1 MPHIAKLQKYFAERE
16 FSLPEI
22 SLLQPADPFLDMAGE
37 DLRRRI
43 FMTHDLSGAS
53 LCLRPEFTIPVCLAH
68 LDGTNEYG
76 NYAYCGNVFRQRRQG
91 PEEFFQA
98 GMEIIGGNQGA
109 GTLESINS
117 DVDCVANALDALA
130 HCGMDKGSIIFG
142 DKAVFEALL
151 LALELPE
158 AWRSRLGRAFGD
170 NQKFE
175 NDLQL
180 FAISEHGIK
189 SKDSEL
195 HLALEYMNR
204 QAVTDWVVDKMA
216 LASLPAKGGRTAADI
231 AKRTI
236 TKADL
241 AATQLSKE
249 QRRILRAFLSI
260 EVPLENAV
268 DELDKFSK
276 SVKLE
281 MDDAIDIFARRAEQ
295 LIEKTGSQI
304 STSWRAN
311 FGRPLE
317 YYTGI
322 VFEIF
327 SEGSHIPVCG
337 GGRYDH
343 LMNMLG
349 AENEIPAIGFSIWI
363 DRLEG
368 CDK

>member
-1 MPHIAKLQKYFAERE
+1 MPHIAELQKFFAERK
-16 FSLPEI
+16 FSMPEI
-22 SLLQPADPFLDMAGE
+22 PLLQPADPFLDTVGE

-43 FMTHDLSGAS
+43 FMTHDLGGAS

-68 LDGTNEYG
+68 LNGTNEYG
-76 NYAYCGNVFRQRRQG
+76 NYAYCGNVFRQRRRG
-91 PEEFFQA
+91 PEEFYQA

-109 GTLESINS
+109 GTPESINS

-130 HCGMDKGSIIFG
+130 HCGMEKGSIIFG
-142 DKAVFEALL
+142 DKAIFEALL

-170 NQKFE
+170 RQKFE

-180 FAISEHGIK
+180 FASSEHGIK

-195 HLALEYMNR
+195 HLALEHMNR
-204 QAVTDWVVDKMA
+204 QVVTDWVVDKMV
-216 LASLPAKGGRTAADI
+216 LANLPAKGGRSAVDI

-241 AATQLSKE
+241 AATQLGAE
-249 QRRILRAFLSI
+249 QRRILTAFLDI
-260 EVPLENAV
+260 EVPLADAV
-268 DELDKFSK
+268 NELRNFSI
-276 SVKLE
+276 SMNL
-281 MDDAIDIFARRAEQ
+281 DIDHAIDIFARRAEQ
-295 LIEKTGSQI
+295 LIDKTGSQI

-311 FGRPLE
+311 FGRPLD

-327 SEGSHIPVCG
+327 HEDSLIPTCG

-343 LMNMLG
+343 LMNLLG

-363 DRLEG
+363 DRLRG
-368 CDK
+368 SIK